1 MGAAASLFRVPRT
14 GLTRP
19 NHGERAVIVPLD
31 LLSELNPQQRLAVTL
46 GEGPALVVAGPG
58 SGKTR
63 VLAYRFAY
71 LASARAAGPERI
83 LAVTFTNKAAR
94 EMRARVESLLGRRPE
109 ASVSSSWSGSLD
121 PRRLS
126 LGTFH
131 SLCARWLRREGTRV
145 GLPQDFV
152 IYDEEDQEKL
162 VREAILDE
170 NLDPKQYR
178 PGPLLA
184 SISRAKN
191 DMQGPD
197 AFGQASGWE
206 KAAASVF
213 RRYEDLLRANHAAD
227 FDDLLL
233 LAVRLLTDHGEVR
246 LRFQDH
252 YQHILVDEFQDTN
265 AAQYQLA
272 RLLAARHR
280 NLFAVGDADQSIYRW
295 RGADYRNVQRFQED
309 FPDARLILL
318 EENYRSTQTV
328 LDAAMGVIRRNSNRV
343 DKNLFTRRG
352 PGVPIVLHEAYD
364 EEEEAQFVVDTIAT
378 LVAQGAS
385 GPEEGGLR
393 PRDCAVMYRTNA
405 QSRALEEAF
414 LRANLPYRLVGA
426 QRFYGRR
433 EIKDALAYLRLIC
446 DPADRVSLGRILN
459 VPPRGLGEK
468 TLALLLEVS
477 SRAALPAAEVLIDLE
492 QKRGA
497 SAFAGTFRGRTASAL
512 IEVGSLL
519 RRWREKREQASAHEI
534 LEQVVQDTGYRQYL
548 EDGTPEGQD
557 RWENVRELIAVAQE
571 FQDLPLER
579 FVEEIALVSD
589 QDTLSETQDAP
600 SLLTLHAAK
609 GLEFRVVMITG
620 LDEGLLPHSRSLE
633 DPEAME
639 EERRLFYVGITR
651 ARDRLFLV
659 RAFRRTTYGEG
670 GVTDPSRFLRDI
682 PAPLL
687 ESTAGGS
694 GGRGLQASRERQRMW
709 EWTPDRGR
717 PDSSSQIR
725 PEAHFR
731 SGQRV
736 QHAQFGSG
744 LVIESRIR
752 GQDEEVLVM
761 FDEVGL
767 KRLDGLTAPLTIL
780 PDRDNL
786 KP

>member
-1 MGAAASLFRVPRT
+1 
-14 GLTRP
+14 
-19 NHGERAVIVPLD
+19 
-31 LLSELNPQQRLAVTL
+31 LLSELNPQQRLAVTH

-71 LASARAAGPERI
+71 LASAQSTGSDRI

-94 EMRARVESLLGRRPE
+94 EMRARVDSLLARGPE
-109 ASVSSSWSGSLD
+109 VSVPGSQRSPLE

-131 SLCARWLRREGTRV
+131 SLCARWLRREAARV
-145 GLPQDFV
+145 GLPEDFV

-162 VREAILDE
+162 VREAVLEE
-170 NLDPKQYR
+170 NLNPKQYH
-178 PGPLLA
+178 PAALLD

-191 DMQGPD
+191 NMRGPE
-197 AFGQASGWE
+197 AFEEGSAWE
-206 KAAASVF
+206 KAATGVY
-213 RRYEDLLRANHAAD
+213 RRYEDLLRANHAVD

-233 LAVRLLTDHGEVR
+233 LAVRLLTEHIEIQQQ
-246 LRFQDH
+246 FQDR
-252 YQHILVDEFQDTN
+252 YQHVLVDEFQDTN

-295 RGADYRNVQRFQED
+295 RGADYRNVQRFLED
-309 FPDARLILL
+309 FPEAQLILL

-352 PGVPIVLHEAYD
+352 PGRPIVLHEAYD

-385 GPEEGGLR
+385 GGGLDGLR
-393 PRDCAVMYRTNA
+393 PGDCAVMYRTNA
-405 QSRALEEAF
+405 QSRVLEEAF

-433 EIKDALAYLRLIC
+433 EIKDVLAYLRLIC

-459 VPPRGLGEK
+459 VPPRGLGERS
-468 TLALLLEVS
+468 LALLLQTS
-477 SRAALPAAEVLIDLE
+477 SSAGLPAAEVLIDLE
-492 QKRGA
+492 EKRDT
-497 SAFAGTFRGRTASAL
+497 SAFASVFRGRTANAL
-512 IEVGSLL
+512 IEVGGLL
-519 RRWREKREQASAHEI
+519 RRWRERRQQAGPYEI
-534 LEQVVQDTGYRQYL
+534 LEQVLRDTGFREYL

-557 RWENVRELIAVAQE
+557 RWENIRELIAVSQE
-571 FQDLPLER
+571 FQDQPLER
-579 FVEEIALVSD
+579 FLEEIALVSD
-589 QDTLSETQDAP
+589 QDTLVETQDAP
-600 SLLTLHAAK
+600 TLLTLHAAK
-609 GLEFRVVMITG
+609 GLEFRVVLITG

-670 GVTDPSRFLRDI
+670 GVSDPSRFLRDI
-682 PAPLL
+682 PASLL
-687 ESTAGGS
+687 ESTAGGL
-694 GGRGLQASRERQRMW
+694 GGHSHRAFQEQQRMW
-709 EWTPDRGR
+709 EWSPEQGRQDR
-717 PDSSSQIR
+717 SSGTSMEPR
-725 PEAHFR
+725 FH
-731 SGQRV
+731 SGLRV
-736 QHAQFGSG
+736 QHAQFGPG

-752 GQDEEVLVM
+752 GEDEEVLVM

-767 KRLDGLTAPLTIL
+767 KRLDGRTAPLTIL